1 LFLQKTV
8 ITVSIYLAKRLMICM
23 TVDLH
28 HIIFTDEDQ
37 ALWIEIFADHRL
49 VWYFPQKQHLINWLS
64 GSVPLKTVPFLE

>member
-1 LFLQKTV
+1 V

-37 ALWIEIFADHRL
+37 ALWIEIFAAHA
-49 VWYFPQKQHLINWLS
+49 
-64 GSVPLKTVPFLE
+64 